1 MCFGLFREPTNFHFR
16 FKYTTGNAAKI
27 GKQTKYED
35 VDVKSYYRAG
45 GSTIASVA

>member
-1 MCFGLFREPTNFHFR
+1 MCFGLFREPTNFHLH
-16 FKYTTGNAAKI
+16 FKYTIGNADKI

-35 VDVKSYYRAG
+35 ADVKSYYRGG